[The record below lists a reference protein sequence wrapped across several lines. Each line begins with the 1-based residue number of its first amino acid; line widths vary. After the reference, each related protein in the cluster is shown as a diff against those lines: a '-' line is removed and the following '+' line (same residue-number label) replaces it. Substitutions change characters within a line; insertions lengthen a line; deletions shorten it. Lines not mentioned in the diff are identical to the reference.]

1 MAKKGKGNAEQVDQ
15 TAATLARV
23 KLKFPRVGHLIQPF
37 LDEYEKTENCTLSAK
52 NVGVGHDS
60 IAAWRKNDDF
70 MGLFTAAHLRAQ
82 SRNNDNLKGSAL
94 QRAIN
99 GNPHYLIKNGE
110 IIKDAKG
117 NPVIGYRDFET
128 NLTMFMLKNRM
139 PDEFKDKF
147 EHEINGQIIVTL
159 ASEFLSIVRRHVTPE
174 VSNSIQKE
182 LETLSAKLAS
192 T

>member
-1 MAKKGKGNAEQVDQ
+1 MAKRKGATDKVDQ
-15 TAATLARV
+15 IERALARA
-23 KLKFPRVGHLIQPF
+23 KACFPKVGHLMQPF
-37 LDEYEKTENCTLSAK
+37 LDEYEKLENCTLAAK
-52 NVGVGHDS
+52 NVGVGHDA

-82 SRNNDNLKGSAL
+82 SKNNDNLKGSAL

-110 IIKDAKG
+110 IVKDSKG
-117 NPVIGYRDFET
+117 NPVIGYRDYET
-128 NLTMFMLKNRM
+128 NLTMFMLKNRL
-139 PDEFKDKF
+139 PEEFKDKF

-159 ASEFLSIVRRHVTPE
+159 ASEFLAIVRRHVTPE

-182 LETLSAKLAS
+182 LETLSAKLSS